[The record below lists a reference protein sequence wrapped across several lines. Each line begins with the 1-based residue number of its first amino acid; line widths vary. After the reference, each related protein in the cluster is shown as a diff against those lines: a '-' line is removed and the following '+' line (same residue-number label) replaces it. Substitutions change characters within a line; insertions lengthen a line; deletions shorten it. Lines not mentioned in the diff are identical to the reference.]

1 MVGFREDAM
10 AERGW
15 SGCVRYGLPGL
26 VLGLVL
32 AWSVGERGPRAQAQG
47 LPGAAIAM
55 PLPASERGR
64 AVSNGSA
71 VTDASATGTIA
82 LTAPAGG
89 TAQLLYLI
97 DTRSKAFA
105 VYRVDPA
112 NSKGTVKLEAARQYQ
127 WDLKLAEY
135 NNAPPEVAA
144 IEATVRSLGQ
154 PNR

>member
-1 MVGFREDAM
+1 M

-47 LPGAAIAM
+47 PPGAAIAM
-55 PLPASERGR
+55 PVPAAERGR
-64 AVSNGSA
+64 AVSNGLA
-71 VTDASATGTIA
+71 VTDASASGTGTIA

-89 TAQLLYLI
+89 SAQLLYLI

-105 VYRVDPA
+105 VYRVDLTS
-112 NSKGTVKLEAARQYQ
+112 SKGTVKLEAARQYQ

-144 IEATVRSLGQ
+144 IESTVRSLGQ